1 MSEEILEQEV
11 PETVVQVDSPEEAV
25 KTLDDLWRNLIY
37 QHREQIASY
46 TSLQESVS
54 AMSFDQSETRVDFTK
69 MNEMRDQLVKLEGG
83 LETINLYRT
92 LVLKEEAQPWVE
104 SEIQE
109 QKKKIKVRTRPGY
122 EKYTDWEADQS
133 ETDATLNKVK

>member
-133 ETDATLNKVK
+133 ETDSTLNKVK

>member
-11 PETVVQVDSPEEAV
+11 PETVVQVDSAEEAV

-37 QHREQIASY
+37 QHREKIASY

-54 AMSFDQSETRVDFTK
+54 AMSFDQTETRVDFTK
-69 MNEMRDQLVKLEGG
+69 MNEMRDELVKLEGG

-92 LVLKEEAQPWVE
+92 LVLKEEAQPWIE
-104 SEIQE
+104 AEIQE
-109 QKKKIKVRTRPGY
+109 KKKIKVRTRPGY

-133 ETDATLNKVK
+133 ETDVILNKVK

>member
-11 PETVVQVDSPEEAV
+11 PETIVQVDSAEEAV

-46 TSLQESVS
+46 TALQESVS
-54 AMSFDQSETRVDFTK
+54 AMAFDQTETRVDFTK

-92 LVLKEEAQPWVE
+92 LVLKEEAQPWIE
-104 SEIQE
+104 AEIQE
-109 QKKKIKVRTRPGY
+109 KKRIKVRTRPGY
-122 EKYTDWEADQS
+122 EKYTDWESDQS

>member
-11 PETVVQVDSPEEAV
+11 PETVVQVDSAEEAV

-46 TSLQESVS
+46 IAMQESVS
-54 AMSFDQSETRVDFTK
+54 AMSFDQKETRVDFTK

-92 LVLKEEAQPWVE
+92 LVLKEEAQPWIE
-104 SEIQE
+104 AEIQE
-109 QKKKIKVRTRPGY
+109 KKKIKVRTRPGY